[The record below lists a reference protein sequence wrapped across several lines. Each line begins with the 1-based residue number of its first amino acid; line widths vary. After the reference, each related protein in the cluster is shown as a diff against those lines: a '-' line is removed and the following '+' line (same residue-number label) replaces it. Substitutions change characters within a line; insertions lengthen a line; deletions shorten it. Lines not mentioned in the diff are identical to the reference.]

1 MHACVRACV
10 RALWSAQVLCPAIC
24 VGNWVA
30 EIKRWTSD
38 SLAAPVTLSHDSDSG
53 DARLKKVRKWRK
65 EGGLL
70 VLSYE
75 TWMSLVN
82 GSSPARASRDDSSGG
97 GSGGGGRDEWRA
109 LLLDGPGPDLVVL
122 DEGHRIRSR
131 RSGISRAVKVS
142 VCVHRCLDCCVCE
155 MGGILR
161 SCDMLPLLGA
171 AAISRSSCYQ

>member
-1 MHACVRACV
+1 MCVCVRARARACV
-10 RALWSAQVLCPAIC
+10 RVCVSVFVCVRARMRAWVRGPWSAQVLCPAIC

-53 DARLKKVRKWRK
+53 EARLKKVRKWRK

-82 GSSPARASRDDSSGG
+82 GSSPLSASRDDSSGG
-97 GSGGGGRDEWRA
+97 GGRDEWRW

-131 RSGISRAVKVS
+131 RSGISRTVKVCL
-142 VCVHRCLDCCVCE
+142 CV
-155 MGGILR
+155 
-161 SCDMLPLLGA
+161 
-171 AAISRSSCYQ
+171 YQ